1 MTHQHAEL
9 VHTVGLAGPVA
20 VVAAVASA
28 AVALVHLGRLARVA
42 VGRQRRFVPAEVGH
56 VTVAAGMAVM
66 VAGPRW
72 VVSSAPFAAA
82 YLGLAVVLL
91 ALVLTRPACCVPSLW
106 SCCSMLVIEALA
118 MAYMSGAGGS
128 PVGDLTGWFVV
139 VFAGAALAAVG
150 GPLVRRMAPAWA
162 GAPPIT
168 PAGSRLVMSA
178 GMLLMLV
185 R

>member
-1 MTHQHAEL
+1 MTHPHAEL
-9 VHTVGLAGPVA
+9 VPALGLTGPVA

-28 AVALVHLGRLARVA
+28 AVALFHLGRLARAA
-42 VGRQRRFVPAEVGH
+42 VGGERRFVPAEVGH
-56 VTVAAGMAVM
+56 MSVAAGMAVM

-72 VVSSAPFAAA
+72 LVSSAPFAAG

-91 ALVLTRPACCVPSLW
+91 AVVLTRPACCTPSLW

-118 MAYMSGAGGS
+118 MVYMSGAGGS
-128 PVGDLTGWFVV
+128 PVGDVTGWFVV

-162 GAPPIT
+162 GSPPIT
-168 PAGSRLVMSA
+168 PVGSRLVMST
-178 GMLLMLV
+178 GMLLMLM